1 MKKSK
6 VKKIILTKLN
16 LSDQKMYRNIKQ
28 YLHKKLSNY
37 SNSLNL
43 EELNTLTLETEKKY
57 LFGII
62 KKSSVN

>member
-6 VKKIILTKLN
+6 VKKIILNKLN
-16 LSDQKMYRNIKQ
+16 LSDQKMHRNIKQ
-28 YLHKKLSNY
+28 YLRKKLSNY

-57 LFGII
+57 FFDII